1 MIGTL
6 KKIHNGA
13 AMRTDEIRGEAVE
26 LPTVGHCFV
35 VVGESLDPSM
45 DFRLTRTS
53 LVKEVKE
60 LSPGHWELQTL
71 NSVYS
76 FVEETLS

>member
-1 MIGTL
+1 MTGTL
-6 KKIHNGA
+6 KKIHNGT
-13 AMRTDEIRGEAVE
+13 AMRTDEIRGEAIE
-26 LPTVGHCFV
+26 PPTVGHCFV
-35 VVGESLDPSM
+35 MVGPPLEDG

-53 LVKEVKE
+53 LVKDVKE
-60 LSPGHWELQTL
+60 VTPGHWEIHTL